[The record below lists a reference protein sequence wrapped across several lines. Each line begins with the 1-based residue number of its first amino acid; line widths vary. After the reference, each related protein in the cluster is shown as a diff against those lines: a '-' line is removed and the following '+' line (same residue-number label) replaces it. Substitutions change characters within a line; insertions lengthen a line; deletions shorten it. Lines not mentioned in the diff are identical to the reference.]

1 MASSVTSAPVAMVQF
16 AATASSTA
24 PTVAGCISD
33 GVPPPRNTLVTSR
46 WPGALPHRRKL
57 GREGCREALLID
69 RLMADMAVE
78 VAIGAFGRAEWPMD
92 VDAKARFALA
102 HAEPSLARANFWKA
116 RARCDS
122 ASAASGFQPCFSAAV
137 ISPKVL
143 S

>member
-1 MASSVTSAPVAMVQF
+1 M
-16 AATASSTA
+16 ASSTA

-33 GVPPPRNTLVTSR
+33 GVPPPRKILVTLRGPVRFRIVASSV
-46 WPGALPHRRKL
+46 AKAARKARL
-57 GREGCREALLID
+57 VD

-92 VDAKARFALA
+92 VDAEAGLALSA
-102 HAEPSLARANFWKA
+102 SHAEPSLARANFWKA

-122 ASAASGFQPCFSAAV
+122 ASACPGFQPCFSSAV